1 MKLPMYVNYFE
12 EKLLKDSSKDF
23 SLSVGDVVRVG
34 SKIVEGNKTR
44 VQIFEGTILS
54 LHKAGI
60 NTTFTV
66 RKVIQGFG
74 VEKVFLFHS
83 PKVVSVE
90 KVRSHKVR
98 RSKLYYL
105 RNLKGKAARL
115 KQSF

>member
-1 MKLPMYVNYFE
+1 MYVNYFE
-12 EKLLKDSSKDF
+12 DKLLQESSKDF
-23 SLSVGDVVRVG
+23 SLSVGDIVRVG

-44 VQIFEGTILS
+44 VQFFEGTILS

-83 PKVVSVE
+83 PKISSVE
-90 KVRSHKVR
+90 VVKRHKVR

-105 RNLKGKAARL
+105 RKLKGKAARL
-115 KQSF
+115 KQRF